1 MSSLHWSRYT
11 VWDRALDAIARES
24 RHIRRHRLGAWRP
37 GRCDPRPPP
46 RRILPWFRYLDRLR
60 GLSICGTFYPLDG
73 PGPPADVK
81 TTLCPGCGTP
91 IQLWADE
98 NPRSAARDSDP
109 ESVLIPNRD

>member
-1 MSSLHWSRYT
+1 MSCFLSHAIF
-11 VWDRALDAIARES
+11 DRALDAVARES

-46 RRILPWFRYLDRLR
+46 RRILPWFRFLDRLR

-98 NPRSAARDSDP
+98 DPRNVARDSGP